1 MPSRPW
7 LLLILALGLALAVSL
22 FLNVRLLRQAEQY
35 YRELNQ
41 ARLDPLNLNE
51 FVDEPM
57 TLSEQPTVMF
67 FGDSR
72 AAAWP
77 NPSVSTFRYVNRGI
91 GGQTSAQVW
100 GRYEAHVRPQ
110 PPTILILQVGVNDL
124 KTIPLFPQNEQAI
137 IDATIDNI
145 ETIVAAATEQGSTVI
160 LTTIFPTG
168 RVPLE
173 RQLFWSEDIAAAI
186 QTVNAAITTL
196 SAPNVIIFDSYSLLF
211 DPSGQTQ
218 TDYYQDT
225 LHLNPSSY
233 AILNESLEP
242 VLLNLK

>member
-1 MPSRPW
+1 MPSRLW
-7 LLLILALGLALAVSL
+7 FLLVLTLGLALAVSL
-22 FLNVRLLRQAEQY
+22 FLNVRLFRQAGQY

-57 TLSEQPTVMF
+57 TPSEQPTVMF

-77 NPSVSTFRYVNRGI
+77 NPALNTFRYVNRGI

-100 GRYEAHVRPQ
+100 LRYEAHVRPQ
-110 PPTILILQVGVNDL
+110 PPTVLIVQVGINDL
-124 KTIPLFPQNEQAI
+124 KTIPLFPQNRQAI
-137 IDATIDNI
+137 VDNTLANI
-145 ETIVAAATEQGSTVI
+145 EAIVAAATGQGCTVI
-160 LTTIFPTG
+160 LTTIFPSG

-173 RQLFWSEDIAAAI
+173 RQIFWSEDIAAAI
-186 QTVNAAITTL
+186 QELNSALMAL
-196 SAPNVIIFDSYSLLF
+196 SAPNVLIFDSYALLV

-218 TDYYQDT
+218 TTYYQDT
-225 LHLNPSSY
+225 LHLNPSGY
-233 AILNESLEP
+233 AILNESLQP
-242 VLLNLK
+242 ILQTIQ